1 MNEVRRAIKSAAW
14 RLMVTDFARAL
25 VICLTIAISAV
36 FLARLVEMLL
46 GLTFPWRRPMGGLF
60 AGVGAATLL
69 SAVLWTIAVRRRELA
84 VAREL
89 DERAGLRES
98 LSTALCVEQSP
109 DPWCRNVV
117 EAARVKAV
125 SVKVREA
132 IPIAAPRAW
141 PAPLLAS
148 LALVLLWFT
157 LTPVDLLGILAKKE
171 EKAKAAQNLQEVK
184 SDIQQKEQ
192 KLREI
197 LAKTEVKFE
206 QDKASDPSL
215 TKPEEAQKPEDL
227 QRAAVKKLT
236 DLNESLNKMRQGEK
250 AEQLQAL
257 KDKLEQLKQPGP
269 GPLSDL
275 QRAMARGE
283 FGKAQEALEEL
294 KKSMQDGTLSDEQK
308 EQAKKQLENLAQQ
321 LKKAAEDQKQVQ
333 QKLEQAGL
341 TQEQARQLM
350 QQMKSDP
357 QAAQQALEQMKNLSP
372 EQKEQLMKMAMA
384 QMKASQQAQ
393 SMSEAMSQMSQNM
406 GKQGM
411 NQEGQQASDSLSEQL
426 SAGEMM
432 EQDMQNLDSAMKEC
446 QSQLSQL
453 GQCLGQGQ
461 CDGDKDGMNRWG
473 SNKPWQAGDKHNL
486 GKGTGGPGRGM
497 GANKDDSPTDY
508 TSQKEKA
515 NVQNSG
521 GPIIG
526 SRLVQGEQ
534 IKGESV
540 AEFSDAVT
548 AAEKAATEALTSEQ
562 IPPDLHT
569 AVKNYFGR
577 LGDKAKP
584 KITPGEA
591 PSNKPAPTPAS
602 DAKDSGKK

>member
-14 RLMVTDFARAL
+14 RLVVTDFLRAL
-25 VICLTIAISAV
+25 AICLTIAVCAV
-36 FLARLVEMLL
+36 FLARLVEMLF
-46 GLTFPWRRPMGGLF
+46 GLTFPWRQPMGGVF

-69 SAVLWTIAVRRRELA
+69 SAIVWTFVVRRRELA

-98 LSTALCVEQSP
+98 LSTALCVEKSP
-109 DPWCRNVV
+109 DPWARNVV
-117 EAARVKAV
+117 EAARAKAV
-125 SVKVREA
+125 SVKVGEA

-157 LTPVDLLGILAKKE
+157 LAPIDLLGILAKKE
-171 EKAKAAQNLQEVK
+171 EKEKARQNLMEVK

-192 KLREI
+192 KLKEI
-197 LAKTEVKFE
+197 LAKTEVKFD
-206 QDKASDPSL
+206 QDKTSDPSL
-215 TKPEEAQKPEDL
+215 NKPEDMQKPEEL

-236 DLNESLNKMRQGEK
+236 DLNESLNQLKQGEK

-257 KDKLEQLKQPGP
+257 KDKMEQLKQPGP
-269 GPLSDL
+269 GPLSEL

-294 KKSMQDGTLSDEQK
+294 KKAMQDGSMSEEQK
-308 EQAKKQLENLAQQ
+308 EQAKKQLENLGDQ

-341 TQEQARQLM
+341 TQEQAKQLM

-357 QAAQQALEQMKNLSP
+357 QAAQQALEQMKNMSP

-384 QMKASQQAQ
+384 QMKASQQCQ
-393 SMSEAMSQMSQNM
+393 NMGESMSQMSQNM

-411 NQEGQQASDSLSEQL
+411 NQEGQQAAESLGEQL
-426 SAGEMM
+426 GAGEMM
-432 EQDMQNLDSAMKEC
+432 DQDMQSLDSAMKEC
-446 QSQLSQL
+446 QSQLAQL
-453 GQCLGQGQ
+453 GECMGGNCQG
-461 CDGDKDGMNRWG
+461 GDKDGMNRWG
-473 SNKPWQAGDKHNL
+473 KTGQWKAGDKHNL
-486 GKGTGGPGRGM
+486 GQGTGGPGRGM
-497 GANKDDSPTDY
+497 GSNKEDSPTDY
-508 TSQKEKA
+508 TSQKDKA
-515 NVQNSG
+515 NVQNNG

-540 AEFSDAVT
+540 AEFSEAVT
-548 AAEKAATEALTSEQ
+548 AAEKNATEALTNEQ
-562 IPPDLHT
+562 VPSDLHP
-569 AVKNYFGR
+569 AVKKYFGR
-577 LGDKAKP
+577 LGDKVKP
-584 KITPGEA
+584 KITPGDA
-591 PSNKPAPTPAS
+591 PSSKPAEKPAN
-602 DAKDSGKK
+602 DAKDAKK